1 MQIDANWVV
10 FYIFSAPDS
19 KQTSET
25 VLQTLRA
32 MYANAGSPSDIYIY
46 HRKNRDG
53 DYVYYVSPAAI
64 NLYRDVIARFISM
77 KVAQPLS
84 AANLTLLIPDEPA
97 GSNGLIGSLQPT

>member
-19 KQTSET
+19 KQTSDT
-25 VLQTLRA
+25 VLRTLRA

-97 GSNGLIGSLQPT
+97 DNNGLLGSLQPT